1 MPNKMPNKNLQSCAS
16 CADKI
21 RKMRELKRLRKLKNE
36 LLNINNWKTNI
47 THSNIKDITQ
57 KCKRFSLKEN
67 GA

>member
-1 MPNKMPNKNLQSCAS
+1 MPNKNCQS

-21 RKMRELKRLRKLKNE
+21 IKMRELKRLRKLKEE
-36 LLNINNWKTNI
+36 LLNTINTNNWKTNI
-47 THSNIKDITQ
+47 THSDIKGIIK